1 MDQGDKSMNNMQR
14 CQKWWMANSRD
25 IVVREAGKDTGG
37 LYVQSLKLKGHS
49 GGCGGWESGEG

>member
-1 MDQGDKSMNNMQR
+1 
-14 CQKWWMANSRD
+14 MAYSGD

>member
-1 MDQGDKSMNNMQR
+1 
-14 CQKWWMANSRD
+14 MAYRGD

-37 LYVQSLKLKGHS
+37 LYEQSLTLKRDF